1 MATLSVTYI
10 SPKRTRS
17 CAKNS
22 RFKPNLHQPE
32 TRERIGSNHCGG
44 GFWIQNTRGF
54 WHPEKIS
61 TRCEIFFVPLERT
74 PRLYTKLFQSHFARP
89 PFSPAP
95 ARQNSFH
102 HHPLRRRR
110 RPF

>member
-22 RFKPNLHQPE
+22 RFKRNLHLPE
-32 TRERIGSNHCGG
+32 PRERIGSNHCGG

-54 WHPEKIS
+54 WLPEKIS
-61 TRCEIFFVPLERT
+61 MRCEIFFVPLERT
-74 PRLYTKLFQSHFARP
+74 PRKTKKFFQSLFARP
-89 PFSPAP
+89 AFSPAP
-95 ARQNSFH
+95 AGRFSFLPH
-102 HHPLRRRR
+102 TARLRPAR
-110 RPF
+110 